1 MELFRPLRPFLAFAS
16 LLLLASLVLEHI
28 NDRFWLN
35 DLRVYYM
42 AADHLRHALP
52 IYGETFGLDT
62 GLYKYAPVVLYF
74 FLPYTFLPFHAA
86 GILHFLGTGVL
97 LMGAFAV
104 IERSLARFRPA
115 LPKVATRAVLGLLCI
130 AVLLARELH
139 MGNINVGLVLLAVL
153 GIERLL
159 AGRQLPGGILLGV
172 VWLIKPYLLL
182 MLVPLVIRREWR
194 VLGAALATIVAG
206 LLLPLPF
213 HGPTMWWELHREWGA
228 SMLLHTGVMTSPDR
242 LGTIL
247 GKLLGFAPSTG
258 LHLALIALAGSLLAG
273 LAGKNRTSER
283 TTEDRR
289 MNTAFELWLAM
300 ALVPNLVITDQQH
313 FMFALPLILFTLAY
327 LFTHRNIPL
336 LVGFLLALLLHGT
349 RSSDLWG
356 KALENILVGW
366 GVLGSGNILLMVV
379 AAGAWRLWHRPL
391 AKPLSA

>member
-1 MELFRPLRPFLAFAS
+1 MELIRSLRPFLIFAS
-16 LLLLASLVLEHI
+16 LLLLASLVLEHV

-42 AADHLRHALP
+42 AADHLRHGLP

-74 FLPYTFLPFHAA
+74 FLPYTFLPFLTA

-104 IERSLARFRPA
+104 VERSLAHFRPA

-139 MGNINVGLVLLAVL
+139 MGNINVALVLLAVL
-153 GIERLL
+153 GVERFL
-159 AGRQLPGGILLGV
+159 AGKQRTAGVLLGV
-172 VWLIKPYLLL
+172 VWLVKPYLML

-194 VLGAALATIVAG
+194 VLGAALATILAG
-206 LLLPLPF
+206 LLLPLLF
-213 HGPTMWWELHREWGA
+213 HGPGMWWELHREWAA

-242 LGTIL
+242 LGSIL
-247 GKLLGFAPSTG
+247 GKLFGFSSSTG
-258 LHLALIALAGSLLAG
+258 LDLVLIALAGGLLAG
-273 LAGKNRTSER
+273 MAWKNRSSER
-283 TTEDRR
+283 AIEQRR
-289 MNTAFELWLAM
+289 MNSAFELWLAM

-313 FMFALPLILFTLAY
+313 FMFTLPLILFTLAY
-327 LFTHRNIPL
+327 LFTHRHIPL
-336 LVGFLLALLLHGT
+336 LLGFLLALLLYGT

-356 KALENILVGW
+356 KALENMLVGW
-366 GVLGSGNILLMVV
+366 GVLGSGNILLMGV
-379 AAGAWRLWHRPL
+379 AAAAWRLWHRQL
-391 AKPLSA
+391 AKPPST